1 MKLAR
6 SPEAIWADLVA
17 EGVSERI
24 CVETIYQAIYAGV
37 SHVKPNRMS
46 PAAQATQATPPGPS
60 RQQAPG
66 IGEHRVAAQ

>member
-1 MKLAR
+1 
-6 SPEAIWADLVA
+6 VA

-24 CVETIYQAIYAGV
+24 CVETIYQAIYTGV
-37 SHVKPNRMS
+37 LDVKPNRMS
-46 PAAQATQATPPGPS
+46 PATQATPPGPS